1 MIWEI
6 IRLLRLLALPILAYL
21 FHIAYK
27 QEDTNTL
34 IILATAIIINSL
46 VNF

>member
-21 FHIAYK
+21 FYVAYD

-34 IILATAIIINSL
+34 IILATAIVINSL
-46 VNF
+46 LKF